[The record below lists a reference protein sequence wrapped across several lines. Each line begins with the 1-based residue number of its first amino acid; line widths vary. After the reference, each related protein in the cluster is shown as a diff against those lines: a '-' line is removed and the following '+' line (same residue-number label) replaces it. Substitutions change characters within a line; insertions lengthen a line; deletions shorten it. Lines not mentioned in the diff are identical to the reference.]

1 MHIMH
6 NLEIEYLC
14 LGTPMA
20 ANILNLLVS
29 RWEWSFA
36 HHTVIYL
43 AYQYTPFHCKM
54 KSFSNE
60 LKSIFRKYLS
70 SDRKFSRIWS
80 ISVLYFI
87 LKVDRDLRLKR
98 F

>member
-43 AYQYTPFHCKM
+43 AYQYTPFHCKHRVNLDW
-54 KSFSNE
+54 KCVFWSFCIERLYEN
-60 LKSIFRKYLS
+60 
-70 SDRKFSRIWS
+70 
-80 ISVLYFI
+80 VLGQADFHLI
-87 LKVDRDLRLKR
+87 Q
-98 F
+98 